1 MPEIKFKIRASAA
14 SQLLGKIGL
23 TDKQQE
29 KYDEYLSRTKALTP
43 TMQKEFNSL
52 KYKKEHP
59 ELPQGAKSYC
69 EKWIKEVLYDRCKN
83 FKNKFLDKGIACEPD
98 SILFAAK
105 YYGWVDAKKNDEWF
119 SDEWFEGTPDILLYG
134 YNEVID
140 MKNSYDAF
148 SFPLFETE
156 IPTEGYDTQ
165 LQVYCHLVEY
175 DQGTLCYALM
185 DAPLD
190 IMKQEM
196 RRLSWEQGQQG
207 FISTELYEQVK
218 REMTYSNLPD
228 DLRLV
233 KFTVVRKPE
242 VIELLKERV
251 LMCREYIAK
260 VINERPKIKL
270 LWERLENAA

>member
-1 MPEIKFKIRASAA
+1 MQRIKFKIRASAA

-23 TDKQQE
+23 TEKQTE
-29 KYDEYLSRTKALTP
+29 RYNELTTRTKALTLV
-43 TMQKEFNSL
+43 MENEL
-52 KYKKEHP
+52 KILRYKKDHP
-59 ELPQGAKSYC
+59 ELPQGAKAYC
-69 EKWIKEVLYDRCKN
+69 EKWIKEVLYNRRKN
-83 FKNKFLDKGIACEPD
+83 FKNKYLDKGIACEED
-98 SILFAAK
+98 SIKFAAK
-105 YYGWVDAKKNDEWF
+105 YYGWGEVFKNDEWF
-119 SDEWFEGTPDILLYG
+119 EDEWFEGTPDILLDLFK
-134 YNEVID
+134 EVID

-165 LQVYCHLVEY
+165 LQVYCHLIDY
-175 DQGTLCYALM
+175 DQATLCYALM

-196 RRLSWEQGQQG
+196 RKLSWEQGQQG

-242 VIELLKERV
+242 IIELLKERV
-251 LMCREYIAK
+251 IMCREYIEK